1 MSVRRSHHSRASCGV
16 LVALAVSVALAAL
29 VTAATGWRAAPREA
43 SAPAL
48 ARVASASIRRPAFP
62 GPYAARVV
70 RVIDGD
76 TFVARFAVWFGQ
88 EVETSVRLRGV
99 DAPERA
105 ARCGGEAEGADR
117 ATRLL
122 EDLLGAGH
130 IALVNVSGDKYFGRV
145 VADVVVSADDDAF
158 PPTEIG
164 PALLAAGVARPY
176 GGGRRESWCD
186 LPARMA
192 AR

>member
-1 MSVRRSHHSRASCGV
+1 MSSRRFHHSRASCGV
-16 LVALAVSVALAAL
+16 LAALAVGVVLAAL
-29 VTAATGWRAAPREA
+29 VTAATGWCASPREA
-43 SAPAL
+43 SASAP
-48 ARVASASIRRPAFP
+48 ARVAPASTRRPAFP

-105 ARCGGEAEGADR
+105 ARCGDEAEGADR

-122 EDLLGAGH
+122 EDLLGAGQV
-130 IALVNVSGDKYFGRV
+130 ALVNVSGDKYFGRV
-145 VADVVVSADDDAF
+145 VADVVVSALDDAF

-176 GGGRRESWCD
+176 GGGRREGWCAA
-186 LPARMA
+186 PARLA
-192 AR
+192 SR